1 VAVEAERDQAIKQ
14 INEESVSMNGLLE
27 FSKNRLMASDAYHIK
42 QKSSMKNEIEELVK
56 LLFYARNTM
65 EV

>member
-27 FSKNRLMASDAYHIK
+27 FSKNRLMASDA
-42 QKSSMKNEIEELVK
+42 
-56 LLFYARNTM
+56 
-65 EV
+65 